1 MKFSDRQNATSLTML
16 MQQPLR
22 SNAGFTLLE
31 LVLAAALTSLVLLG
45 ISGLIFIVYQV
56 ESESGQSVHLAETG
70 RNLLRQLEWDLQSIA
85 GELPATV
92 TQSSSSTT
100 NNGGSILALDED
112 QTMLNFD
119 ESIESTA
126 VSKFLLGDAVSLQ
139 FLAQPVLRTGR
150 QFSLDIDPIEASEIS
165 KRQQRLLTWG
175 YNTSETLEMT
185 LEGMDPEQPLARAES
200 LTDSELSSQSWLDA
214 LAVPELVEM
223 QFLYF
228 DGEGWL
234 EEWDSDLDGGLP
246 AAIEV
251 TVVLQ
256 SVGNETAAPLTMSRT
271 IALPT
276 VRFAATASAESEL

>member
-1 MKFSDRQNATSLTML
+1 MKISK
-16 MQQPLR
+16 QQPSY
-22 SNAGFTLLE
+22 SNDGFTLLE

-45 ISGLIFIVYQV
+45 ISGLILIVYQV

-85 GELPATV
+85 GELPATE
-92 TQSSSSTT
+92 TSGTSST
-100 NNGGSILALDED
+100 NNDAGSILALDED
-112 QTMLNFD
+112 QTMLMFD
-119 ESIESTA
+119 EAAESTA
-126 VSKFLLGDAVSLQ
+126 VSKFLMGDTLSLQ

-150 QFSLDIDPIEASEIS
+150 QFSLDIDPVEASDIG

-175 YNTSETLEMT
+175 YNTSETLELS
-185 LEGMDPEQPLARAES
+185 LEGLDPEQPLARAES
-200 LTDSELSSQSWLDA
+200 LTDAELSTQNWLDA

-228 DGEGWL
+228 DGESWL

-251 TVVLQ
+251 TVLLQ
-256 SVGNETAAPLTMSRT
+256 SVGNENAVPFSMSRT

-276 VRFAATASAESEL
+276 SRFAAASAESGL

>member
-1 MKFSDRQNATSLTML
+1 ML
-16 MQQPLR
+16 SQQPSR

-45 ISGLIFIVYQV
+45 VSGLIFIVYQV
-56 ESESGQSVHLAETG
+56 ESESGQSVHLAQTG

-92 TQSSSSTT
+92 TGSSSSTT
-100 NNGGSILALDED
+100 NDTGSILALDED
-112 QTMLNFD
+112 QTTLNFD
-119 ESIESTA
+119 EAAESTA

-139 FLAQPVLRTGR
+139 FLSQPVLRTGR
-150 QFSLDIDPIEASEIS
+150 QFSLEIDPIEASDIA

-175 YNTSETLEMT
+175 YNTSETLELT
-185 LEGMDPEQPLARAES
+185 LVGFDPEQPLARAES
-200 LTDSELSSQSWLDA
+200 LTDAELSTQSWLDA

-228 DGEGWL
+228 DGEGWI

-256 SVGNETAAPLTMSRT
+256 TVGNENAVPFKMSRT
-271 IALPT
+271 IVLPT
-276 VRFAATASAESEL
+276 VRFAAAASAESGL

>member
-1 MKFSDRQNATSLTML
+1 MKYTLPSTI
-16 MQQPLR
+16 R
-22 SNAGFTLLE
+22 SKAGFTLLE

-56 ESESGQSVHLAETG
+56 ESESGQSVHLAQTG

-92 TQSSSSTT
+92 TESSSSTT
-100 NNGGSILALDED
+100 NDAGSILALDED
-112 QTMLNFD
+112 QSTLDFD
-119 ESIESTA
+119 EAVESTA

-150 QFSLDIDPIEASEIS
+150 QFSLEIDPLEVSNIA

-175 YNTSETLEMT
+175 YNTSETLELT
-185 LEGMDPEQPLARAES
+185 LEGFDPEQPLVRAES
-200 LTDSELSSQSWLDA
+200 LTDAELSTQSWLDA

-223 QFLYF
+223 QFMYF
-228 DGEGWL
+228 DGESWL

-246 AAIEV
+246 TAIEV

-256 SVGNETAAPLTMSRT
+256 SVGNETAAPFTMSKT

-276 VRFAATASAESEL
+276 VRFAAAVSAESGL